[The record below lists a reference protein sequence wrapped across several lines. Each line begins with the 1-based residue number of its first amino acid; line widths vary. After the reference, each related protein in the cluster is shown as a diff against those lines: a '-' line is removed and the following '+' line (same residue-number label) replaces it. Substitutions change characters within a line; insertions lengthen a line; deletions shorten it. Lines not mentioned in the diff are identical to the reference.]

1 MFVLARFFNNL
12 VLFRRD
18 VIEPVRGNPA
28 AMIGMRAVTEMTD
41 ENLSIDIDA
50 LQFVIDKKDT
60 ELLMEILVQE
70 ERFKNLVRAINYRSK
85 YHAEVIQPLLEEGG
99 FREGEP
105 FLIADLEQHLG
116 ARNTET
122 LRRLTD
128 EIIEFTDETIV
139 SLQETGEAFKAR
151 LDEWFP
157 KYSFF
162 RFEAP

>member
-12 VLFRRD
+12 ILFRRD
-18 VIEPVRGNPA
+18 VIEPVRGHPA
-28 AMIGMRAVTEMTD
+28 IMIAMRAVSEMTD
-41 ENLSIDIDA
+41 ENLFIDLGE
-50 LQFVIDKKDT
+50 LQFVIDKKET

-70 ERFKNLVRAINYRSK
+70 SRFKTLIGAINQRSK
-85 YHAEVIQPLLEEGG
+85 FHAEVIQPLLEEGG
-99 FREGEP
+99 FEEGQP
-105 FLIADLEQHLG
+105 FQLADLERHLG

-128 EIIEFTDETIV
+128 EIIQLTDETIN
-139 SLQETGEAFKAR
+139 SLQETGNSFKAK
-151 LDEWFP
+151 LEEWFP